1 MKQTVHNKWLGPVN
15 AHWLRPKIGTLGT
28 NVSNKNTGMQE
39 KNLLTLSYG
48 NIKRKDINTSEGLLP
63 ASFESYQIV
72 EPGDIVFRFTDL
84 QNDHKSLRS
93 ALVRER
99 GIITSAYVNFRPN
112 PQQVHSLYFSY
123 LMRALDLRK
132 AFYQMGSGVRQSL
145 KFEELAMVSIPLPS
159 LEIQHAIANYLN
171 RETHKIDA
179 MLDKLD
185 DLGRLLEDRK
195 KSEIREFATPKNGN
209 FTQMKYLA
217 QVSLGKTVQNKKI
230 LKEDQLTPYVR
241 AANIQPHG
249 LVLDHQKMYMTS
261 DEIIKY
267 DIISNDV
274 LVVEGGGGFGRSVTI
289 ESPMTG
295 WGFQNHVIRLRP
307 NKGISGKFLD
317 YTVKSHLWGGLL
329 DILSDGATIPAISS
343 EKVRELPV
351 LAITSQQQHK
361 IVNYLDETT
370 TRINTMLAKIR
381 ELKILLTE
389 RRGALITA
397 AVTGQIEVH

>member
-1 MKQTVHNKWLGPVN
+1 
-15 AHWLRPKIGTLGT
+15 
-28 NVSNKNTGMQE
+28 
-39 KNLLTLSYG
+39 
-48 NIKRKDINTSEGLLP
+48 
-63 ASFESYQIV
+63 
-72 EPGDIVFRFTDL
+72 
-84 QNDHKSLRS
+84 
-93 ALVRER
+93 
-99 GIITSAYVNFRPN
+99 
-112 PQQVHSLYFSY
+112 
-123 LMRALDLRK
+123 
-132 AFYQMGSGVRQSL
+132 
-145 KFEELAMVSIPLPS
+145 
-159 LEIQHAIANYLN
+159 
-171 RETHKIDA
+171 
-179 MLDKLD
+179 
-185 DLGRLLEDRK
+185 
-195 KSEIREFATPKNGN
+195 
-209 FTQMKYLA
+209 
-217 QVSLGKTVQNKKI
+217 
-230 LKEDQLTPYVR
+230 
-241 AANIQPHG
+241 
-249 LVLDHQKMYMTS
+249 MYMTS